1 MDPIIDQT
9 ATRIFSDHSR
19 DPDAL
24 WSALEENG
32 LTRVWVKEEEGGLA
46 MSPDI
51 GFHLMRLAG
60 AHALPVPF
68 AETLVSTA
76 ILNDANIVPPKGPI
90 GFLIGG
96 FQRGVPFG
104 GAVDNIVRIHA
115 GAVTL
120 HRGPIQGDP
129 LVTVSED
136 PVYDG
141 NLLNDQ
147 VIATGTAS
155 VDRALAIA
163 ALARTAQICGAIET
177 VLDLTIEFADQRSQ
191 FGRVLT
197 KFQAIQHMLSDI
209 AGETAAANA
218 SLDTVLGQCQSFEEI
233 ERQIDAVAIA
243 KYSASLASG
252 VVAEHA
258 HQIHGAIGYTQ
269 EYDLARFTRRLWQWR
284 EDFGGETFWAT
295 KLGERALASGQAIW
309 PQLTA

>member
-1 MDPIIDQT
+1 MDPIIEQT
-9 ATRIFSDHSR
+9 ATRIFSDHSG

-32 LTRVWVKEEEGGLA
+32 LTRVWVKEADGGLEMA
-46 MSPDI
+46 PEV

-68 AETLVSTA
+68 VETLVSSA
-76 ILNDANIVPPKGPI
+76 ILHAADIVPPSGPI
-90 GFLIGG
+90 SFLIEG
-96 FQRGVPFG
+96 FQRGIPFG
-104 GAVDNIVRIHA
+104 AKVDNIVRVHE

-120 HRGPIQGDP
+120 HRGPLEAEP
-129 LVTVSED
+129 LITVGED
-136 PVYDG
+136 PVIDG
-141 NLLNDQ
+141 AVLHEQ
-147 VIATGTAS
+147 TVATGTGS
-155 VDRALAIA
+155 VQKALAIA
-163 ALARTAQICGAIET
+163 ALARAAQICGAIEA

-243 KYSASLASG
+243 KYSASVASG
-252 VVAEHA
+252 LVAEHA

-295 KLGERALASGQAIW
+295 KLGERAIASGQALW

>member
-1 MDPIIDQT
+1 MDPIIEQT
-9 ATRIFSDHSR
+9 ATRIFSDHSG

-32 LTRVWVKEEEGGLA
+32 LTRVWVKEEEGGLGMA
-46 MSPDI
+46 PDI

-60 AHALPVPF
+60 AHAVPVPF
-68 AETLVSTA
+68 AETLISSA
-76 ILNDANIVPPKGPI
+76 ILNEADIVPPKGPI
-90 GFLIGG
+90 GFLIDG
-96 FQRGVPFG
+96 FQRGITFG
-104 GAVDNIVRIHA
+104 AAVDNIVRVDA
-115 GAVTL
+115 GTVTL
-120 HRGPIQGDP
+120 HRGPIQGEP
-129 LVTVSED
+129 LITVGED
-136 PVYDG
+136 PVVDEQ
-141 NLLNDQ
+141 LLNTQ
-147 VIATGTAS
+147 PIATGVGA
-155 VDRALAIA
+155 VDGALAIA
-163 ALARTAQICGAIET
+163 ALARAAQICGAIEA

-218 SLDTVLGQCQSFEEI
+218 SLDAVLGQCQCFEDI

-243 KYSASLASG
+243 KHSACVASG
-252 VVAEHA
+252 VVAEQA

-284 EDFGGETFWAT
+284 EDFGGETYWAAG
-295 KLGERALASGQAIW
+295 LGERAIASGQAIW